1 MSFTENNK
9 FHTEHLY
16 GLRALCALI
25 VALYHYKT
33 ISTSTVTDNLFIENG
48 YRFVDVFF
56 SLSGFILY
64 FSYSEI
70 NKNIKSI
77 FSFLKRRFLRLYPL
91 HLLLLFLF
99 FLIEIMKLY
108 FEQNYDLY
116 GNTHSF
122 ELLNIKSFFLKLLM
136 LEGFWGNVNATLALN
151 PVSWSIS
158 VEFVCYILMIFMI
171 VFIKNKFHIFAFILI
186 TFSCLLVL
194 IFKKSF
200 FAIGSYMCLVR
211 GFYSFFLPIII
222 YILFKKINFKNN
234 NFISY
239 IIFFSFLYLITIN
252 SIISYVLCPI
262 LISFFINCTLK
273 VGKKNHLINLLNLNF
288 FTFLGKISYGV
299 YMFHVLI
306 WWSISQFFRF
316 ILKYDTKIL
325 PSKDIEII
333 DLTPLE
339 SNIILVLGLLMIIS
353 ISSLSYNF
361 FEKKF
366 YK

>member
-122 ELLNIKSFFLKLLM
+122 ELLNIKSFFFKTINVGGLL
-136 LEGFWGNVNATLALN
+136 GKCK
-151 PVSWSIS
+151 
-158 VEFVCYILMIFMI
+158 CYIG
-171 VFIKNKFHIFAFILI
+171 IK
-186 TFSCLLVL
+186 SSV
-194 IFKKSF
+194 
-200 FAIGSYMCLVR
+200 MV
-211 GFYSFFLPIII
+211 
-222 YILFKKINFKNN
+222 
-234 NFISY
+234 
-239 IIFFSFLYLITIN
+239 
-252 SIISYVLCPI
+252 
-262 LISFFINCTLK
+262 
-273 VGKKNHLINLLNLNF
+273 NL
-288 FTFLGKISYGV
+288 S
-299 YMFHVLI
+299 
-306 WWSISQFFRF
+306 
-316 ILKYDTKIL
+316 
-325 PSKDIEII
+325 
-333 DLTPLE
+333 
-339 SNIILVLGLLMIIS
+339 
-353 ISSLSYNF
+353 
-361 FEKKF
+361 
-366 YK
+366 